1 MRKRDCE
8 LLHKDRGTG
17 VRLPGPGPA
26 GNEWPAGH
34 ADGPSPRFT
43 NCSRRQAQQIPSG
56 PHPLPVHEP
65 HQAATPRAPRGP
77 AAGSG
82 GGKPRRPRIPSPEC
96 GDAQT
101 TPAAGTSRNPP
112 KASARPAP
120 FTSRAAASG
129 LRKPAPA
136 PLTPRGPGTR
146 AGRRR
151 AARTKLSICA
161 GRPAARPAEVT
172 SRISAP
178 PEGHSARKRPW
189 SRSPATPGAAA
200 RRKPVR
206 PVEGAGRAELIG
218 QHGMA
223 PGRGELFLARG
234 PLGVVVLSRP
244 QPSSDLLKF

>member
-34 ADGPSPRFT
+34 ADGPSVHELQPP
-43 NCSRRQAQQIPSG
+43 PSPARSLG
-56 PHPLPVHEP
+56 PHLLPGHEP

-82 GGKPRRPRIPSPEC
+82 GGEPRRPRIPSPEC

-112 KASARPAP
+112 KAAARPAP

-136 PLTPRGPGTR
+136 PLTPRGPGTG

-178 PEGHSARKRPW
+178 PEGRSARKRPW
-189 SRSPATPGAAA
+189 SRSPA

-244 QPSSDLLKF
+244 QPSSELLKF